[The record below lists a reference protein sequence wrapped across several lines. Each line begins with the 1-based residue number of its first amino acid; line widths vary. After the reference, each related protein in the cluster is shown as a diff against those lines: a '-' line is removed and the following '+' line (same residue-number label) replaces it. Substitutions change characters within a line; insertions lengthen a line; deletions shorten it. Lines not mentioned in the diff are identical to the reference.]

1 MSNPKNKE
9 IHLDDFIIKIMD
21 IKKEIR
27 LINMRIEKQNAEI
40 ERVLNLHS
48 QILDIIRMF
57 SAMDDDEKA
66 KNDKK

>member
-1 MSNPKNKE
+1 
-9 IHLDDFIIKIMD
+9 MD

-48 QILDIIRMF
+48 QILDIIRKF
-57 SAMDDDEKA
+57 SAMDDDDKRL